1 MKKRILAYAVI
12 ILSVVYFYSPESL
25 AEDKWWERTPEY
37 QRCYGKVTQAHKASG
52 LHDRNRAMSIKI
64 KEQICKDAVITK
76 GASGGHWLK

>member
-1 MKKRILAYAVI
+1 MHKRILAYAII

-37 QRCYGKVTQAHKASG
+37 QRCYGKVTQAHKANG

>member
-1 MKKRILAYAVI
+1 VKKRILAYAVI

-64 KEQICKDAVITK
+64 KEQICKDAFITK